1 MSNKIILKRSSIAG
15 RVPDPADLEYG
26 ELAINYNDGRLYY
39 KTSTNGVSSLG
50 GSTNFTQIDR
60 QSYTATAGQT
70 VFTIT
75 YSVPYVDVYIN
86 GVHLSDEDYTAT
98 SGTSVTLLE
107 ACLAGDQVD
116 LVGFSGGIISA
127 APKANGDLLVYNA
140 STQIWENY
148 PQSDVSVGN
157 AAKWATARTLSF
169 TGDATGS
176 MSVDGSANASAA
188 LTLANSGVTAGSY
201 GTASAVPVLTID
213 AKGRITSASTTAVAG
228 VSAVSYNTTTGVL
241 SIDTSAGTTF
251 TADIGVGS
259 GDSPTLAALTTTG
272 NVTVG
277 GNLTV
282 NGTLTTINSTSLS
295 VDDVNITL
303 ADGAANAA
311 AADGAGLTVAGAN
324 ATLTYTSA
332 DDRWNFNKN
341 LNVGTVY
348 GALSGNA
355 STATTLQTARN
366 INGVSFNGSADVTV
380 TTAGTGISVSG
391 TAVSIDSTVV
401 TLTGT
406 QTLSNKS
413 LNAFDQKIG
422 STSISNQSVIQA
434 SISTTTQTA
443 IDTFDAAAYRSAK
456 YVIQVT
462 QGSSYQVSEI
472 LVLHNGTTTST
483 AEYAM
488 MNTGGLL
495 GTFTTDISSGNVRL
509 LATMASATAAT
520 INITRT
526 TIVV

>member
-1 MSNKIILKRSSIAG
+1 MSNKFLLKKSSVTG
-15 RVPDPADLEYG
+15 RVPTTSDLEYG
-26 ELAINYNDGRLYY
+26 ELALNYADGKLYY
-39 KTSTNGVSSLG
+39 KTSSNGIASLG

-70 VFTIT
+70 TFTVQ
-75 YSVPYVDVYIN
+75 YGVPYVDVYVN

-98 SGTSVTLLE
+98 NGSSVVLFE
-107 ACLAGDQVD
+107 ACAAGDQVD

-127 APKANGDLLVYNA
+127 APKSNGDLLVYNA

-148 PQSDVSVGN
+148 PQSSVSVGN

-213 AKGRITSASTTAVAG
+213 AKGRITSATTTAVAG
-228 VSAVSYNTTTGVL
+228 VSAVGYNTTTGVL

-251 TADIGVGS
+251 TADIGVGTS
-259 GDSPTLAALTTTG
+259 DSPTFAALTTTG
-272 NVTVG
+272 NVTIG

-282 NGTLTTINSTSLS
+282 NGTLTTINSTNLS

-303 ADGAANAA
+303 ADGAASAA

-341 LNVGTVY
+341 LNVSTVY

-380 TTAGTGISVSG
+380 HTAGIGISISG
-391 TAVSIDSTVV
+391 TAVSIDSTVA

-413 LNAFDQKIG
+413 FNAFDEKTG
-422 STSISNQSVIQA
+422 STTISNNAVLRA
-434 SISTTTQTA
+434 TVATTTQTA
-443 IDTFDAAAYRSAK
+443 VDTFAIATYRSAK
-456 YVIQVT
+456 YMIQIT
-462 QGSSYQVSEI
+462 QGTNYQVSEI
-472 LVLHNGTTTST
+472 MIIHNGTTTT
-483 AEYAM
+483 MAEYAM
-488 MNTGGLL
+488 MNTGGIL
-495 GTFTTDISSGNVRL
+495 GTFASDISAGNARL
-509 LATMASATAAT
+509 LVTMAAATSST

-526 TIVV
+526 AIVV

>member
-1 MSNKIILKRSSIAG
+1 MSNKFLLKKSSVAG
-15 RVPDPADLEYG
+15 RVPVPNDLEYG
-26 ELAINYNDGRLYY
+26 ELALNYADGRLYY
-39 KTSTNGVSSLG
+39 KTSSNGIASLG

-70 VFTIT
+70 TFTIQ
-75 YSVPYVDVYIN
+75 YGVPYVDVYIN

-98 SGTSVTLLE
+98 SGSNIVLLE
-107 ACLAGDQVD
+107 ACVAGDQVD
-116 LVGFSGGIISA
+116 LVGYSGGIISA
-127 APKANGDLLVYNA
+127 SPKANGDLLIYNS
-140 STQIWENY
+140 STQIWENF
-148 PQSDVSVGN
+148 PQSAVSVGN

-201 GTASAVPVLTID
+201 GTASAVPVITVD
-213 AKGRITSASTTAVAG
+213 AKGRVTAMSTTAVAG
-228 VSAVSYNTTTGVL
+228 VSAVSYNTTSGVL

-251 TADIGVGS
+251 TADIGVGT
-259 GDSPTLAALTTTG
+259 GDSPTFTALTTTG
-272 NVTVG
+272 NATIG

-295 VDDVNITL
+295 VDDINITV

-311 AADGAGLTVAGAN
+311 AANGAGLTVAGAN
-324 ATLTYTSA
+324 ATFTYTSA
-332 DDRWNFNKN
+332 DDRWNLNKN
-341 LNVGTVY
+341 LNVTTVY

-366 INGVSFNGSADVTV
+366 INGVSFDGSANVTV

-391 TAVSIDSTVV
+391 TAVSIDSSVV

-413 LNAFDQKIG
+413 LNAFDQKTG
-422 STSISNQSVIQA
+422 STSIANQTVVQSTVA
-434 SISTTTQTA
+434 TTTQTA
-443 IDTFDAAAYRSAK
+443 VDTFAAASYRSAK
-456 YVIQVT
+456 YVIQIT
-462 QGSSYQVSEI
+462 QGSNYQVSEI
-472 LVLHNGTTTST
+472 MVLHNGTTTST

-488 MNTGGLL
+488 MNTGGVLATL
-495 GTFTTDISSGNVRL
+495 ATDISGGNVRL
-509 LATMASATAAT
+509 LVTMASATSAT